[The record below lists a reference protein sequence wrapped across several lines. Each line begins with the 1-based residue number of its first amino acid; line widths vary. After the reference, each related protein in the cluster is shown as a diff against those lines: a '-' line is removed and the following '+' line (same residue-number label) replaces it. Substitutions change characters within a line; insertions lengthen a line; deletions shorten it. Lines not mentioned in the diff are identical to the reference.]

1 MDFPRVSEVFSKV
14 TLAPLTY
21 MEQLRYWKWVLLCF
35 ELVSRLKT
43 NLQKCEKMLAGEVDK
58 VDRLAYLFACRIE
71 TLPATYLGLASGAP
85 H

>member
-1 MDFPRVSEVFSKV
+1 MEISHLLFANDSLLFYE
-14 TLAPLTY
+14 TD